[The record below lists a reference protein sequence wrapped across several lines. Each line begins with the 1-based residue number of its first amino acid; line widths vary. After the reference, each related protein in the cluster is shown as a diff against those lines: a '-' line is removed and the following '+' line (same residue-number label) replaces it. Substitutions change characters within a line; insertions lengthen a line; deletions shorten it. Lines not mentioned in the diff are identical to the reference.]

1 MSSSLFMSARAVLRV
16 ALIAATL
23 AATYKGSL
31 AANKAAGDV
40 LTYHSDNMRTG
51 WNPAETML
59 TPLNV
64 ASPNFGLL
72 NQVSLDEQVDA
83 QPLFVS
89 GETIARQGKHD
100 VVYVATENDTV
111 YAIDAN
117 SGAVLL
123 SRTLGTAVPDD
134 ELAIHGCSNN
144 SDVVGINST
153 PVIDL
158 AAQTIYV
165 MAYTYENKQN
175 IYRLHALDLSDL
187 TDKVAPVV
195 VTGSGTLSD
204 GSIYNF
210 RARYQ
215 RQRTALLETS
225 GNIYAGFGS
234 FCDLGTKI
242 SRGWLMG
249 WQAGTLAPLP
259 ANDLINRQATTRHK
273 FFLSSIWMS
282 GYGIASDDRGSLFFA
297 TGNSDPGGKA
307 YSPTE
312 NIEESVVRMSSDLT
326 TVLDYYTPKD
336 HATLDKYDNE
346 IGGAG
351 VLLLPKQEDKAP
363 AMAVI
368 AGKTDYM
375 YLLNRDHL
383 GHVGGTDKV
392 LGYYTDNGCWCGQS
406 YFVGYDGIGRV
417 VSSTGN
423 YISVWGVQTQPTP
436 ALVLLGNG
444 DATQSGQDPGFFTSI
459 SSNGTVDSTAIIWAL
474 PHPADNDST
483 DTIYLYAYDPEDGT
497 APIWTGAAGSWPYA
511 VSANANLVPV
521 AAGGHVFVASYKSL
535 AIFGLSGDARFARFV
550 PSPRPAPAAYSGPG
564 HQIYGAVV
572 GLDGDVLTLRKRDG
586 SVVSVDVAPARQDG
600 AMAEPSPGHASLV
613 RGDAYDKVGRLL
625 ATVVLHAKDGV
636 LRWGPD
642 R

>member
-1 MSSSLFMSARAVLRV
+1 MSNAASQPGRWGVLCLFAALALGGRAQASS
-16 ALIAATL
+16 
-23 AATYKGSL
+23 
-31 AANKAAGDV
+31 AGDV
-40 LTYHSDNMRTG
+40 TTYHMDNNRTG
-51 WNPAETML
+51 WNPAETVL

-64 ASPNFGLL
+64 ASPNFGLQS
-72 NQVSLDEQVDA
+72 QVPVDEQVDA
-83 QPLFVS
+83 QPLFVA
-89 GETIARQGKHD
+89 GETISGHGKHD

-123 SRTLGTAVPDD
+123 SRTLGTAVPDN

-158 AAQTIYV
+158 AAGTMYV
-165 MAYTYENKQN
+165 MVYTYENKKN
-175 IYRLHALDLSDL
+175 IYRLHALNLSDL

-195 VTGSGTLSD
+195 VTGAGTLSD
-204 GSIYNF
+204 GTTYTF
-210 RARYQ
+210 QARYQ
-215 RQRTALLETS
+215 RQRPALLETS

-242 SRGWLMG
+242 SRGWLLG

-259 ANDLINRQATTRHK
+259 TNDLINRQATTKHN

-282 GYGIASDDRGSLFFA
+282 GYGIASDDKGSLFFA

-326 TVLDYYTPKD
+326 TLQDYFTPKD
-336 HATLDKYDNE
+336 HAQLDKYDNE

-351 VLLLPKQEDKAP
+351 VLLLPKQGGKAP
-363 AMAVI
+363 PMAVI

-375 YLLNRDHL
+375 YLLDRDHL
-383 GHVGGTDKV
+383 GHVSGTDKV
-392 LGYYTDNGCWCGQS
+392 LGDYTDNGCWCGQS

-423 YISVWGVQTQPTP
+423 YISVWGVQTSPAP
-436 ALVLLGNG
+436 ALVLLGSG
-444 DATQSGQDPGFFTSI
+444 DATPSGQDPGFFTSI
-459 SSNGTVDSTAIIWAL
+459 SSNGTLDSTAIIWAL
-474 PHPADNDST
+474 PHPADNDPT
-483 DTIYLYAYDPEDGT
+483 NTIYLYAYDPEDGT
-497 APIWTGAAGSWPYA
+497 APIWTGAAGTWPF
-511 VSANANLVPV
+511 VQSANANLVPV

-535 AIFGLSGDARFARFV
+535 SIFGLSSDPKFAHFV
-550 PSPRPAPAAYSGPG
+550 PAPQPPLHPYGVPA
-564 HQIYGAVV
+564 HQIYGTVV
-572 GLDGDVLTLRKRDG
+572 GLEGDVLSLRKRDG
-586 SVVSVDVAPARQDG
+586 SVVSVDVAPARRDG
-600 AMAEPSPGHASLV
+600 AMAQPAPGHATLV
-613 RGDAYDKVGRLL
+613 RGDSYDTTGRLV
-625 ATVVLHAKDGV
+625 ATTVIHAKDSV